1 MDISSKVQEFVE
13 QCEENELSY
22 AGKMRLMALK
32 QMMETLTGKKFHLVM
47 PQKTDLEQ
55 EMAKLKE
62 MNLKQYTRQ
71 QHFNRQLVG
80 G

>member
-1 MDISSKVQEFVE
+1 
-13 QCEENELSY
+13 
-22 AGKMRLMALK
+22 MALK